1 MSAHPKPSQRFRPS
15 LSVLPWCLLLIGM
28 AFGAGCEPVTHYK
41 VELRPQSDGLER
53 TLTIWQTQPEH
64 KASEPPRDPLS
75 EEARTRLQA
84 LFDHYEFNVEDKR
97 HLFRGMVNEKTPPD
111 IGGAGS
117 YLRLANPM
125 GAAFVY
131 LERIR
136 GEDDQAK
143 VLERRLTSIDQLSG
157 HLAGWLQTELS
168 AEPGWE
174 FFKKFLEEDFRR
186 DIKNIYLY
194 FWSMGSA
201 DNFGS
206 NLGSNEI
213 MEKAEGALLAR
224 VIQYLSERDYLSLR
238 EMPVLMR
245 WLNGERDDIGPFL
258 EFLQA
263 RLSKKLKADLKPMSL
278 RLGEL
283 FRDDEKAE
291 ASFVAYFE
299 KTPAYQKK
307 LEAWR
312 QSHPESEKPS
322 PTSLISDLIDDLIGE
337 KLFGSPSTFP
347 VEVQLF
353 LASEPEHTNGHW
365 EDGKVT
371 WRDDPQR
378 DLESPSDVPMLCYAI
393 WTQPNRRFQETQFG
407 RVVLEGEALIEYSYW
422 YESLTLEEAG
432 KWDDHLTSMRP
443 GPDLEAR
450 LKDFRFVPLTED
462 SQSKDESSADYSD
475 EARNLIL
482 RAFRGK

>member
-1 MSAHPKPSQRFRPS
+1 MNGRLKPSQRFRPS
-15 LSVLPWCLLLIGM
+15 LSVLPCCLLLIGM
-28 AFGAGCEPVTHYK
+28 AFGAGCEPITHYK
-41 VELRPQSDGLER
+41 VELRPKSDGLER
-53 TLTIWQTQPEH
+53 TLTIWQTQPEL

-84 LFDHYEFNVEDKR
+84 LFDHYEFDVEDKR

-125 GAAFVY
+125 GATSVY

-143 VLERRLTSIDQLSG
+143 VLERRLTSIDQFSG

-174 FFKKFLEEDFRR
+174 VFKNFLEEDFQR

-194 FWSMGSA
+194 FWSMDSA

-213 MEKAEGALLAR
+213 MEKAGGALLAR

-238 EMPVLMR
+238 EMPVLTR
-245 WLNGERDDIGPFL
+245 WLNGERDDIGPL
-258 EFLQA
+258 IEFLQV
-263 RLSKKLKADLKPMSL
+263 RLSKKLKTDLKPMF
-278 RLGEL
+278 RHLGEL
-283 FRDDEKAE
+283 FRNEKAE

-371 WRDDPQR
+371 WRGNPQEN
-378 DLESPSDVPMLCYAI
+378 LESPSDVPMLCYAL
-393 WTQPNRRFQETQFG
+393 WAQPNEKFQETRFG

-422 YESLTLEEAG
+422 HESLTLEEAG
-432 KWDDHLTSMRP
+432 KWDDHLNSMRP

-450 LKDFRFVPLTED
+450 LKDFRFVPLAKD
-462 SQSKDESSADYSD
+462 SQSKDKIPADYSD

-482 RAFRGK
+482 RALKGK

>member
-1 MSAHPKPSQRFRPS
+1 M
-15 LSVLPWCLLLIGM
+15 
-28 AFGAGCEPVTHYK
+28 
-41 VELRPQSDGLER
+41 D
-53 TLTIWQTQPEH
+53 
-64 KASEPPRDPLS
+64 
-75 EEARTRLQA
+75 
-84 LFDHYEFNVEDKR
+84 
-97 HLFRGMVNEKTPPD
+97 
-111 IGGAGS
+111 
-117 YLRLANPM
+117 
-125 GAAFVY
+125 
-131 LERIR
+131 
-136 GEDDQAK
+136 
-143 VLERRLTSIDQLSG
+143 
-157 HLAGWLQTELS
+157 
-168 AEPGWE
+168 
-174 FFKKFLEEDFRR
+174 
-186 DIKNIYLY
+186 
-194 FWSMGSA
+194 SA

-213 MEKAEGALLAR
+213 MEKAGGALLAR

-238 EMPVLMR
+238 EMPVLTR
-245 WLNGERDDIGPFL
+245 WLNGERDDIGPL
-258 EFLQA
+258 IEFLQV
-263 RLSKKLKADLKPMSL
+263 RLSKKLKTDLKPMF
-278 RLGEL
+278 RHLGEL
-283 FRDDEKAE
+283 FRNEKAE

-371 WRDDPQR
+371 WRGNPQEN
-378 DLESPSDVPMLCYAI
+378 LESPSDVPMLCYAL
-393 WTQPNRRFQETQFG
+393 WTQPNEKFQETRFG

-422 YESLTLEEAG
+422 HESLTLEEAG
-432 KWDDHLTSMRP
+432 KWDDHLNSMRP

-450 LKDFRFVPLTED
+450 LKDFRFVPLAKD
-462 SQSKDESSADYSD
+462 SQSKDKIPADYSD

-482 RAFRGK
+482 RALKGK